1 MSLKLEL
8 SPRRRIEAERLDVL
22 DEGITEPEGFDHH
35 WVAYIHSAAW
45 AAGALLMVF
54 VVPFWSGRFEPVLLG
69 FLMAGVAAWL
79 HARAHLDRFV
89 VTDMRIFRTNGVLNQ
104 HTAAMSLS
112 RIVDFT
118 LEQPL
123 LGQVFGYGHF
133 VFENA
138 AQDQGLREIRY
149 IPRAAAIHKRIQV
162 LVFRAGGGPAKHKQS
177 SDAIP
182 EPRRSD
188 LDATGEIPV
197 VP

>member
-8 SPRRRIEAERLDVL
+8 RPSRRIEDQLLHVL
-22 DEGITEPEGFDHH
+22 GEEVDLALEHH
-35 WVAYIHSAAW
+35 LMAYLRSAVW
-45 AAGALLMVF
+45 AAGALVMAV
-54 VVPFWSGRFEPVLLG
+54 VVPFWSGRFEPVLVALP
-69 FLMAGVAAWL
+69 MAAWAGWSF
-79 HARAHLDRFV
+79 ARTHLDRFV
-89 VTDMRIFRTNGVLNQ
+89 VTDMRIFRTQGVLNQ

-149 IPRAAAIHKRIQV
+149 LGGAGTVNRRIQQ
-162 LVFRAGGGPAKHKQS
+162 LVFQAGGGPARHKQGA
-177 SDAIP
+177 DGVP
-182 EPRRSD
+182 EQSRPSD

-197 VP
+197 VR